1 MIRLISLVSKPFIL
15 SVNSARGLAIKHF
28 QKDKEIRG
36 PPLTLDKGHRTFV
49 SLNRNYE
56 PFE

>member
-1 MIRLISLVSKPFIL
+1 MQLLFGQQPV
-15 SVNSARGLAIKHF
+15 AIKHF